1 MSETAE
7 KAGLKSALAFTP
19 ENMKRYEEV
28 LTHYP
33 TRQAA
38 LIPALHIA
46 QEQWGWVSDEVI
58 DYVADLMELPAAHI
72 KGVVSFYTMLY
83 KKPVGKHMIWSCCTL
98 PCALRGALNTTG
110 YLEKKL
116 GIRSG
121 ETTEDGR
128 FTLMKMECLAAC
140 DRAPV
145 LQVDGE
151 YYYEMTPDKIN
162 DLLDKLRKD

>member
-1 MSETAE
+1 MSETTE
-7 KAGLKSALAFTP
+7 KTALEFTP
-19 ENMKRYEEV
+19 ENMKRYEAALE
-28 LTHYP
+28 HYP

-38 LIPALHIA
+38 LIPTLHIA

-58 DYVADLMELPAAHI
+58 DYVAELMELPAAHI

-83 KKPVGKHMIWSCCTL
+83 KKPVGKHIIWSCCTL
-98 PCALRGALNTTG
+98 PCALRGAIGTTE
-110 YLEKKL
+110 YVEKKL
-116 GIRSG
+116 GIKSG

-128 FTLMKMECLAAC
+128 FTLMRMECLAAC

-151 YYYEMTPDKIN
+151 YHYDMTPEKI
-162 DLLDKLRKD
+162 DALLDKLGQD